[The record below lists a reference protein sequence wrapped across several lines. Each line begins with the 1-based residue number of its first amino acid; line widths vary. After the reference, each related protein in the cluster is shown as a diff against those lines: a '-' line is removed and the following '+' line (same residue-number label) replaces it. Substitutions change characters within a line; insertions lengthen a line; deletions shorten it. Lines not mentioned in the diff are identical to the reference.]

1 MPICPHNSSRLFYP
15 QKASISKHSIARCW
29 RSWRSL
35 TPRLWADW
43 ETLLT
48 TAHSTGPFT
57 AKWWTTETQV
67 YIFFWLL
74 LCSNTWPRKG
84 WCWQLPSNNRGRKGC
99 RRNNWVWRKYHR
111 KVVISFV
118 DVCFFGPPV
127 IRTCFREGNYV
138 EPTIVTGLPHDAPV
152 VHRWISKKDK
162 RLSWIMKTEFER
174 WKSVSFL
181 AVSASLPPHLWKQL
195 TSVMSKT
202 DVCHK
207 FRECGHR
214 WRILINVYEKLQ
226 HKVFKATV

>member
-15 QKASISKHSIARCW
+15 QKASVSKHSFARCW

-57 AKWWTTETQV
+57 AKWWTTETQF

-118 DVCFFGPPV
+118 DLCYSGPPV
-127 IRTCFREGNYV
+127 MRTCFREGNYV

-152 VHRWISKKDK
+152 VHRWISTKGQKIDLNNENRIWTVK
-162 RLSWIMKTEFER
+162 ISQFFSCECFPLPTPVKAADIIYVKNWRVSQVSGMWTQMAHFDQCLRKTTTQ
-174 WKSVSFL
+174 SF
-181 AVSASLPPHLWKQL
+181 
-195 TSVMSKT
+195 
-202 DVCHK
+202 
-207 FRECGHR
+207 
-214 WRILINVYEKLQ
+214 
-226 HKVFKATV
+226 